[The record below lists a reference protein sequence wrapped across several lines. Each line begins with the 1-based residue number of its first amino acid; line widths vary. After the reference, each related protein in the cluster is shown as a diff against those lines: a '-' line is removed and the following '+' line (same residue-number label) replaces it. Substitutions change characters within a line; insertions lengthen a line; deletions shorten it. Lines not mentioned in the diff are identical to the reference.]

1 MHKLPSCHNVHLKRL
16 KVVVHLKAT
25 ARLIEV
31 EKMKKLLGEERRTEL
46 LSLLKNAKQPL
57 TGTDLAKHTNV
68 SRQVIVNDINLLKAR
83 NEPLLATSQGYLYM
97 HHVQQQKIT
106 RKIVCSHA
114 PTEAKEELFI
124 LVDCGVTV
132 ESVIVEHPVYGEII
146 ASIMVSN
153 RLEVEHFVKRV
164 EESNALY
171 LSALTDGTHLH
182 VISATSTEN
191 LDLAESKLRERG
203 FLVEH

>member
-1 MHKLPSCHNVHLKRL
+1 
-16 KVVVHLKAT
+16 
-25 ARLIEV
+25 
-31 EKMKKLLGEERRTEL
+31 MKKLLGEERRMEL
-46 LSLLKNAKQPL
+46 LSLLKNATQPL

-68 SRQVIVNDINLLKAR
+68 SRQVIVNDMNLLKAR
-83 NEPLLATSQGYLYM
+83 NEPIVATSQGYLYM
-97 HHVQQQKIT
+97 HQVQQQKIT

-114 PTEAKEELFI
+114 PTETKEELFI

-132 ESVIVEHPVYGEII
+132 ESVIVEHPVYGEIT

-164 EESNALY
+164 KESNALY

-182 VISATSTEN
+182 VISATSKEN
-191 LDLAESKLRERG
+191 LDLAEAKLREHG